1 MKRNWWA
8 ASLVAVLVL
17 IGGCKGGHDQN
28 STQMRALNAVVDAE
42 PLDVLIDDNVT
53 VTAVAVGQTSSYH
66 EFTLGTRDVKIRS
79 STSQAILSDKSIGFN
94 GGANTTLLMYGKRAS
109 IVSTLLVDDT
119 TDPSSGHFKIRV
131 SDLSPDVGA
140 VDVYVVTGDITAS
153 APTVASVGYGSTTD
167 YVELVPGNYQFV
179 YTTAGTKDILFQSQA
194 QSLAAGGKFTIGVFP
209 ATSGKL
215 VNGVLLTGDGGTF
228 MPNSQGRIKAVN
240 AIPDSPGLNFKSD
253 SVALLSNVPFA
264 GSSSYVTLA
273 SGSHTLTLES
283 SAIPGVSIASNVQ
296 QVAPAKDYTV
306 IAVNALATAQQVV
319 LTDDNSLPSGA
330 QLKLRFVNVLV
341 GGGPVDVLLNFATQT
356 SGLAYGAASL
366 YAPLAPTLT
375 GYTVTFA
382 TPGGVTVISTLNTGE
397 VDAGG
402 IYTAYLMGTP
412 ASPQVRLVRDR

>member
-1 MKRNWWA
+1 MNRNWWT

-17 IGGCKGGHDQN
+17 IGGCKGSHNQN
-28 STQMRALNAVVDAE
+28 STDMRALNAVVDAE

-94 GGANTTLLMYGKRAS
+94 GANSTLVMYGKRAS
-109 IVSTLLVDDT
+109 IVSALLVDDT

-140 VDVYVVTGDITAS
+140 VDIYVTSGDITAS
-153 APTVASVGYGSTTD
+153 APTVASIGYGSTTD
-167 YVELVPGNYQFV
+167 YVELVPGTYRFV

-194 QSLAAGGKFTIGVFP
+194 QSIAAGAKLTLGVFP

-215 VNGVLLTGDGGTF
+215 VNGVLLSSDGGTF
-228 MPNSQGRIKAVN
+228 MANSQGRMKAVN
-240 AIPDSPGLNFKSD
+240 AIPDSPGLNFKAD

-273 SGSHTLTLES
+273 SGSHTLALES
-283 SAIPGVSIASNVQ
+283 SAVPGVSIASKVQ
-296 QVAPAKDYTV
+296 QIDPAKDYTV
-306 IAVNALATAQQVV
+306 IAINTLANAQQVV

-330 QLKLRFVNVLV
+330 QLKLRFVNVLA
-341 GGGPVDVLLNFATQT
+341 GGGPVDVLLNFATQV
-356 SGLAYGAASL
+356 SGLAYGTGSL
-366 YAPLAPTLT
+366 YSPLAPTLT
-375 GYTVTFA
+375 GYTVQFA
-382 TPGGVTVISTLNTGE
+382 TPGGVTVLATINTGE